1 MSQLQDP
8 SGVYFVGTVTKLQ
21 EPKLDNNGKRKRG
34 FALEVASKD
43 KTKNY
48 WVNMGEYLVDNLTFM
63 RDGIRVLVMGY
74 PSIYSKK
81 VGGGFSDSFSVFAQ
95 SIMPLAPEGADQPT
109 GAPPQQ
115 NTLSQPPQ
123 QPPGNNPIPDPYDA
137 TRAAVPAA
145 PAYDPHDD
153 IPF

>member
-1 MSQLQDP
+1 M
-8 SGVYFVGTVTKLQ
+8 VGQPNIYTK
-21 EPKLDNNGKRKRG
+21 KNG
-34 FALEVASKD
+34 S
-43 KTKNY
+43 
-48 WVNMGEYLVDNLTFM
+48 
-63 RDGIRVLVMGY
+63 
-74 PSIYSKK
+74 S
-81 VGGGFSDSFSVFAQ
+81 FSDSFSVYAQ
-95 SIMPLAPEGADQPT
+95 SVIPLAPAGAEHPT
-109 GAPPQQ
+109 GVPPQQ